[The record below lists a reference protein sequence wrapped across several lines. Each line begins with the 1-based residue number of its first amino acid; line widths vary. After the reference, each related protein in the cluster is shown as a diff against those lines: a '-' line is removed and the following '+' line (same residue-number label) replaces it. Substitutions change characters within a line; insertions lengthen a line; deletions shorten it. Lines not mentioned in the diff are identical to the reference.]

1 MKHGMMLK
9 SLFLVTI
16 FFLRT
21 ESLTFSQ
28 GPMLAVK
35 LLFMLVMVHRGNGDM
50 IWNQMNKNKY
60 VSNLS
65 NTDALPSFCLV
76 CIIHQIPVL
85 LFLKA
90 LCSLVE
96 WISADAKETHFVEG
110 FNIDLLLQNN
120 SNSRCLKHLME
131 NFSLHQMIDKPTHVA
146 E

>member
-35 LLFMLVMVHRGNGDM
+35 LLFML
-50 IWNQMNKNKY
+50 NKY

-96 WISADAKETHFVEG
+96 CISADAKETHFVEG

>member
-50 IWNQMNKNKY
+50 IWNQMN
-60 VSNLS
+60 
-65 NTDALPSFCLV
+65 
-76 CIIHQIPVL
+76 
-85 LFLKA
+85 
-90 LCSLVE
+90 
-96 WISADAKETHFVEG
+96 
-110 FNIDLLLQNN
+110 
-120 SNSRCLKHLME
+120 
-131 NFSLHQMIDKPTHVA
+131 
-146 E
+146 